1 MSQDEAAE
9 PSQVARQALR
19 SVLDP
24 EVGISLFELGMLE
37 DLRVTGTKA
46 SVKLCLPGGR
56 LHLADA
62 ICDEV
67 ASVLGSLDGINRVE
81 ISRVQM
87 SASACDAV
95 AAGLAPSHT
104 EQLRRLQDGSTR
116 VIAIA
121 SGKGGVGKSTIA
133 VNLACALAASG
144 RRVGLVDLDVWGYSV
159 PRLLGVTGTPI
170 GFGELLIPMVAHDLK
185 VVSVGFLVAEDSP
198 VIWRGPM
205 LHSAVE
211 QFLSGVYWGELDV
224 LIADLPPGTGD
235 VPISLAGLCKD
246 AFVVVVTTPQEVA
259 SNVARRAGL
268 MATRAHLRLAGVV
281 ENMAGYACPHCG
293 ERSEIFGDGGGAEL
307 AKLLSVPLL
316 GSLPISPGLGRSA
329 EEGLPYVLS
338 DQGDA
343 TAVELLRIAEQ
354 LDRTTRGMARHHLA
368 VDPSRATAPDL
379 LETTA
384 RR

>member
-1 MSQDEAAE
+1 
-9 PSQVARQALR
+9 
-19 SVLDP
+19 
-24 EVGISLFELGMLE
+24 
-37 DLRVTGTKA
+37 
-46 SVKLCLPGGR
+46 
-56 LHLADA
+56 
-62 ICDEV
+62 
-67 ASVLGSLDGINRVE
+67 
-81 ISRVQM
+81 
-87 SASACDAV
+87 
-95 AAGLAPSHT
+95 
-104 EQLRRLQDGSTR
+104 

-159 PRLLGVTGTPI
+159 PRLLGVTGTPL
-170 GFGELLIPMVAHDLK
+170 GFGELLMPMVAHDLK
-185 VVSVGFLVAEDSP
+185 VVSVGLLVADDSP

-211 QFLSGVYWGELDV
+211 QFLTGVYWGELDV

-235 VPISLAGLCKD
+235 VPISLARLCKD

-259 SNVARRAGL
+259 SDVARRAGL

-281 ENMAGYACPHCG
+281 ENMAGYECPHCG

-307 AKLLSVPLL
+307 AQLLSVPLL
-316 GSLPISPGLGRSA
+316 GSLPISPELGKSA

-338 DQGDA
+338 DREDS
-343 TAVELLRIAEQ
+343 TAAELLRVVDR
-354 LDRTTRGMARHHLA
+354 LDRTTRGMKRRHLGVNPARS
-368 VDPSRATAPDL
+368 VAPDL
-379 LETTA
+379 FETAT